1 MHKTISLRLGFLI
14 VIILAGLAWV
24 IYSPRLAVVDVA
36 ATKIAAP
43 LRGYPAPDFQ
53 LQDINGFHYTLSD
66 LQGRVVVINFWAS
79 WCTPCKIEM
88 PAFQEAAN
96 EYDIE
101 DVIILGVNVSNQDD
115 INNAIS
121 FLEDQQITFPILL
134 DQTGS
139 VSNIYDVYS
148 MPTTFFVDAEGII
161 RKVMIGG
168 PISKAAI
175 KSEISQLMDY

>member
-1 MHKTISLRLGFLI
+1 MKKNLSFRFGIFI
-14 VIILAGLAWV
+14 AIIMAGLAWV
-24 IYSPRLAVVDVA
+24 IYTPRLVMDDTA
-36 ATKIAAP
+36 AIRIAAP
-43 LRGYPAPDFQ
+43 VKGYPAPDFQ

-66 LQGRVVVINFWAS
+66 LRGRVVVINFWAS

-96 EYDIE
+96 EYDIG

-139 VSNIYDVYS
+139 VSNLYDVYS
-148 MPTTFFVDAEGII
+148 MPTTFFIDAEGVI

-175 KSEISQLMDY
+175 KSGISQLMDQ